1 MTASQPRAGTTR
13 TAAGARDLRLDFFRG
28 LGLLFIFLDHI
39 PDNWVSYLTLANVV
53 FCDAA
58 EIFVFISGISA
69 ALVFGRIY
77 EREGYVFAAAQA
89 LRRTWT
95 LYVAHVFLFVI
106 FTAQVSYAAQR
117 WKNPLFAE
125 EMNIAGFLDDPAV
138 AIVKAL
144 TLQLQPMFMGI
155 LPLYIVLLIGLAV
168 LLPVLC
174 AAIDVVLVAGVGLW
188 LAVQLLGFNLS
199 AYPDGKWFHNPM
211 AWQLL
216 FLIGAAFGLKHHV
229 RSSSSR
235 LLRLPPFAVSAAFLG
250 LCVAAKLIVTFAG
263 RGAVVPEWFFDLVW
277 QVSNKTNLG
286 PLRLLCFLALAH
298 VVVVAVPVDAGWLRS
313 RLVVPIVRCGQHS
326 LEIFCF
332 GIFLSV
338 AGHALLVEYGY
349 GVVSEAAVSFGGCA
363 ILMAIAGYLAWS
375 KGRERASRG
384 AGGAP
389 RTVPTGG
396 EG

>member
-1 MTASQPRAGTTR
+1 MTSADLRAAATR
-13 TAAGARDLRLDFFRG
+13 PAGGGRDLRLDFFRG

-69 ALVFGRIY
+69 ALVFGRLF

-117 WKNPLFAE
+117 WRNPLFAE
-125 EMNIAGFLDDPAV
+125 EMNISGFLDDPGV
-138 AIVKAL
+138 AILKAL

-155 LPLYIVLLIGLAV
+155 LPLYIVLLIALAILLPLLRRAIDAV
-168 LLPVLC
+168 LIGS
-174 AAIDVVLVAGVGLW
+174 AALW
-188 LAVQLLGFNLS
+188 LAVQVFGFNLP

-211 AWQLL
+211 AWQFL
-216 FLIGAAFGLKHHV
+216 FLIGAGFGLRHHV
-229 RSSSSR
+229 QGSSSR
-235 LLRLPPFAVSAAFLG
+235 LLRLPPPTVSVAFLA
-250 LCVAAKLIVTFAG
+250 LCVAVKLLVTFADNLT
-263 RGAVVPEWFFDLVW
+263 VVPKGFVDLVW
-277 QVSNKTNLG
+277 ELSHKTDLG

-298 VVVVAVPVDAGWLRS
+298 VAVVAVPENAGWLRS
-313 RLVVPIVRCGQHS
+313 RWVGPVVRCGQHS
-326 LEIFCF
+326 LEIFCI

-349 GVVSEAAVSFGGCA
+349 GVASEAMVSFGGCGV
-363 ILMAIAGYLAWS
+363 LMLIAGFLGWS
-375 KGRERASRG
+375 KSRERAVR
-384 AGGAP
+384 ANGGPP
-389 RTVPTGG
+389 RPAPTGG